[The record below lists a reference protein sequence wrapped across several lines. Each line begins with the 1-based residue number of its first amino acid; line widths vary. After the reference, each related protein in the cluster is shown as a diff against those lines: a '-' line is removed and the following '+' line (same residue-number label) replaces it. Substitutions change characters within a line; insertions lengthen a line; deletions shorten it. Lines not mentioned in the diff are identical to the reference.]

1 MPKIYSGVPLVEV
14 IAPDGSKSF
23 WAAAVGQK
31 FAVKVVQM
39 FVPPDHIAKFSG
51 QRLPVD
57 PVLEGI
63 RRGEVRKVLL
73 AELGHSPFQ
82 NGALTQTAPIRTG

>member
-73 AELGHSPFQ
+73 AETGHPQIQ
-82 NGALTQTAPIRTG
+82 NRPLTKNPA